1 MFSRSK
7 EKLLTI
13 RDVLAVV
20 PISRPTLHRLLKSN
34 QLPYY
39 KVGRRVFVR
48 PADLRAFLE
57 ARHVR

>member
-1 MFSRSK
+1 MHLGPK
-7 EKLLTI
+7 DKLLTM

-20 PISRPTLHRLLKSN
+20 PISRPTLHRFLKSN

-48 PADLRAFLE
+48 LADLRAFLE
-57 ARHVR
+57 TCHVR

>member
-1 MFSRSK
+1 MLLGSK
-7 EKLLTI
+7 EKLLSL
-13 RDVLAVV
+13 RDVLTDV

-48 PADLRAFLE
+48 LADLRDFLE
-57 ARHVR
+57 ACHVR